1 MVGLINSLENKIIK
15 MGTQCRVVIT
25 KQENQELENMVD
37 KMKEGN
43 QTLKS
48 QNQMW
53 LMIFSEI

>member
-25 KQENQELENMVD
+25 KQENQELENLVD

-43 QTLKS
+43 
-48 QNQMW
+48 
-53 LMIFSEI
+53 